1 MSDENRWREQRGL
14 DADTQRLQSRPRL
27 EAELGGEQTADL
39 GVRVERVG
47 LATGAVQREHQLLP
61 RAIAIGML
69 RDDRPK
75 LADHVGVLAELTR
88 ARTSVSA
95 SSSRRSSSSCWGSA
109 ANGASATSASA
120 APRHSPSASVASR
133 RASPASPP
141 ASACCVGGQRL
152 RAVCVDVLTR
162 HIEQVLRAW

>member
-14 DADTQRLQSRPRL
+14 DADTQRPQYQPRL
-27 EAELGGEQTADL
+27 EADLGGELTADL

-47 LATGAVQREHQLLP
+47 LATGAVQRKHQLLP

-95 SSSRRSSSSCWGSA
+95 SSSRRSSSSALGVGSQRRIGDVGERRPAPQPERLDREPARLPRFA
-109 ANGASATSASA
+109 ARQCVLRRRSAPACGV
-120 APRHSPSASVASR
+120 RR
-133 RASPASPP
+133 RAHAPHRAS
-141 ASACCVGGQRL
+141 S
-152 RAVCVDVLTR
+152 
-162 HIEQVLRAW
+162 

>member
-61 RAIAIGML
+61 RAIA
-69 RDDRPK
+69 
-75 LADHVGVLAELTR
+75 
-88 ARTSVSA
+88 
-95 SSSRRSSSSCWGSA
+95 
-109 ANGASATSASA
+109 

-141 ASACCVGGQRL
+141 ATAAASAVSAACGVRR
-152 RAVCVDVLTR
+152 RA
-162 HIEQVLRAW
+162 HAPHRAST

>member
-27 EAELGGEQTADL
+27 EAELGSEQTADL

-69 RDDRPK
+69 RDDRLCREPAR
-75 LADHVGVLAELTR
+75 LPRFAARQCVLR
-88 ARTSVSA
+88 
-95 SSSRRSSSSCWGSA
+95 RRS
-109 ANGASATSASA
+109 
-120 APRHSPSASVASR
+120 APACGVRR
-133 RASPASPP
+133 RAHAPHRAS
-141 ASACCVGGQRL
+141 
-152 RAVCVDVLTR
+152 T
-162 HIEQVLRAW
+162 

>member
-1 MSDENRWREQRGL
+1 MSDEARWREQRGL
-14 DADTQRLQSRPRL
+14 DADTQRLQSRLRL

-61 RAIAIGML
+61 AIAIGML

-88 ARTSVSA
+88 ALTSVSA
-95 SSSRRSSSSCWGSA
+95 ASSRRSSSSRRGSA
-109 ANGASATSASA
+109 ANGASAMSASA

-133 RASPASPP
+133 RACPASPP
-141 ASACCVGGQRL
+141 ASAAASAVSAACGVRR
-152 RAVCVDVLTR
+152 RA
-162 HIEQVLRAW
+162 HAPHRAST